1 MDLEDHQFLDLER
14 RIRET
19 QAQSAALMA
28 KYAPRTEPA
37 KPQSPLA
44 DFLKGKSVDPFEQE
58 VRRRVREERRKE
70 QKKAEA
76 REAVMK
82 GYAQIERERAA
93 ARATEERDEAR
104 RRDWRMAA
112 RRKYPNRF
120 NFLEE
125 NLDDE

>member
-1 MDLEDHQFLDLER
+1 MDLEDYQFLDLER

-19 QAQSAALMA
+19 HAQSAALIA
-28 KYAPRTEPA
+28 KYDFATAPA

-44 DFLKGKSVDPFEQE
+44 DFLKGGKPVNPFEQE
-58 VRRRVREERRKE
+58 VRRRVREARRKE
-70 QKKAEA
+70 EKKAEA
-76 REAVMK
+76 RKAVNE

-120 NFLEE
+120 NF
-125 NLDDE
+125 